1 MMERDLSADPLA
13 APVTKEF
20 RTRRL
25 SISVIAAVCSLSHT
39 PLREPLAERRS
50 VIMLIILCWFYNK
63 FNSNELRHQVGLLCA
78 KIRA

>member
-1 MMERDLSADPLA
+1 
-13 APVTKEF
+13 
-20 RTRRL
+20 
-25 SISVIAAVCSLSHT
+25 
-39 PLREPLAERRS
+39 LAERRS